1 MVFAGA
7 LVEVEVPAFS
17 NHSAAILVV
26 VAAAAAADNSDH
38 SREQNSEDA
47 DHFCGGVVGVIVVVA
62 TIPLADRPGY

>member
-26 VAAAAAADNSDH
+26 AAAADNSDH
-38 SREQNSEDA
+38 SWEQNSEDA
-47 DHFCGGVVGVIVVVA
+47 DHFCGGLLGVIVVVA
-62 TIPLADRPGY
+62 TIPLAYRPGY